1 MLYIMSTYLWKNEF
15 LIQESKI
22 VEKARKYSE
31 TEKPDEKLDE
41 EKKDDLA
48 KSDKILDKVKV
59 HSSFMTIFEK

>member
-22 VEKARKYSE
+22 IEKARKYSE
-31 TEKPDEKLDE
+31 TDKPDEKLDA
-41 EKKDDLA
+41 EKEDLA

-59 HSSFMTIFEK
+59 HSSFMKIFEK